1 MARAERLE
9 IATMTDGITDD
20 NGNAQ
25 HHDFTRHW
33 YLTYRDP
40 TTEALYSSYAYDKII
55 VPLRF
60 TTFVA
65 IFVYLA
71 FGILDYALSVH
82 AGRDHWELWLIR
94 ITTGLPVLL
103 LSFFLSF
110 TRYSRRHYQRI
121 YSTAIWL
128 TGCSLLWIAAIGDV
142 YLTER
147 YYAGL
152 FMVFFYGSML
162 FFIKFT
168 YAVFMAISLYGMYV
182 IVALYKGIETIAM
195 INNLFFLTGGVLL
208 AAIAVYI
215 HEMYSRNNFKYS
227 QIMLAAINEANAAN
241 KAKTDFLAVMNH
253 ELRSPL
259 VSVIGGAQALTGQL
273 FGDWHEK
280 KELYV
285 NYADM
290 IERNGQHLLTIINEI
305 LDYSKAASGQQKLKE
320 AEFVVQETIAEAVDI
335 VTTQLAQK
343 DLQVHMNVPP
353 TPCTLFADPQLTKQ
367 MIVNLLSNAIKFSP
381 KQTTIDIT
389 LQIDD
394 GLHISVK
401 DQGIGI
407 NKEDLERV
415 LKPFEQVDEPY
426 IREQSSMGTGLGLPY
441 VALLMQM
448 HNGAITLD
456 SELQQGT
463 TATLIFPKERLIKVS
478 GSGANAHAESDLVGQ

>member
-1 MARAERLE
+1 
-9 IATMTDGITDD
+9 MTEGITDD
-20 NGNAQ
+20 SNAQ
-25 HHDFTRHW
+25 HHDFSRYW

-40 TTEALYSSYAYDKII
+40 TTEAFYSSYAYDKII

-65 IFVYLA
+65 IFVYLT

-82 AGRDHWELWLIR
+82 AGREYWDLWLIR
-94 ITTGLPVLL
+94 LTTGFPILL
-103 LSFFLSF
+103 ISFFLSF
-110 TRYSRRHYQRI
+110 SRYSRQHYQRI

-128 TGCSLLWIAAIGDV
+128 TGCSLLWVSAVGDV

-168 YAVFMAISLYGMYV
+168 YTVFMAISLYAMYV

-215 HEMYSRNNFKYS
+215 HEMYSRDNFKYS
-227 QIMLAAINEANAAN
+227 QILLSAVSEANAAN

-280 KELYV
+280 RELYV

-305 LDYSKAASGQQKLKE
+305 LDYSKAASGQQKLRE
-320 AEFVVQETIAEAVDI
+320 AEFIVQETIAEAVDI
-335 VTTQLAQK
+335 VTPQLEQK
-343 DLQVHMNVPP
+343 DLQIHTHIPI
-353 TPCTLFADPQLTKQ
+353 TPYTLFADPQLTKQ

-381 KQTTIDIT
+381 KQATIKIT
-389 LQIDD
+389 LKTSDD
-394 GLHISVK
+394 GLHIKVK

-463 TATLIFPKERLIKVS
+463 TATLIFPTERL
-478 GSGANAHAESDLVGQ
+478 L